1 MESIEF
7 NDYGQFVEL
16 TPSYYANHIQ
26 DIDNYRTNSKYSKE
40 SLDHESLNSYSNA
53 IHNDIYDTTT
63 KYGDNIKSVTSL
75 WICCS
80 LLTRSEIIE
89 NCVIPVCITMGTV
102 YIVFSLFG

>member
-7 NDYGQFVEL
+7 DDYGQFVEL
-16 TPSYYANHIQ
+16 TPSYYVNHIQ
-26 DIDNYRTNSKYSKE
+26 DIDKYRTNSKYSKE
-40 SLDHESLNSYSNA
+40 SLDHESSNSYSNP

-63 KYGDNIKSVTSL
+63 KYGDDRKSVTPL

-89 NCVIPVCITMGTV
+89 NCVIPVCITVGTV

>member
-16 TPSYYANHIQ
+16 TPSYYVNHTQ

-40 SLDHESLNSYSNA
+40 ILNQESSDSYSNP
-53 IHNDIYDTTT
+53 IHNDIYDTTH
-63 KYGDNIKSVTSL
+63 KYGDDRKSVTSL

-80 LLTRSEIIE
+80 LLTRPEVIE
-89 NCVIPVCITMGTV
+89 NCVIPACITIGTV